1 MNQKKFKGKAII
13 FSAPSGAGKTTIVKR
28 LLEAKIPLAFSI
40 SACSRLKRENE
51 KNGEDYHFLSVLEF
65 KKKIE
70 NNEFIE
76 WEEVYENNFYGTMK
90 KEIEKIWESGKHV
103 VFDVDV
109 VGGISLKKYFGNNA
123 ISIFINPPSLEILFE
138 RLTKRATDN
147 KSSLQKRMNK
157 ASEEIK
163 YKNQF
168 DKIITND
175 KLDIAFNETIN
186 VVENFIYK
194 S

>member
-28 LLEAKIPLAFSI
+28 LLETKIPLAFSI

-76 WEEVYENNFYGTMK
+76 WEEVYENNFYGTLK
-90 KEIEKIWESGKHV
+90 EEIEKIWESGKHV

-109 VGGISLKKYFGNNA
+109 IGGISLKKYFGNNA
-123 ISIFINPPSLEILFE
+123 ISIFINPPSLVILFE

-157 ASEEIK
+157 AAEEIK
-163 YKNQF
+163 YKDQF
-168 DKIITND
+168 DKIINND
-175 KLDIAFNETIN
+175 KLDIAINETVNI
-186 VVENFIYK
+186 VENFIYK

>member
-1 MNQKKFKGKAII
+1 MNQKKNKGKAII
-13 FSAPSGAGKTTIVKR
+13 FSAPSGAGKTTIVKK
-28 LLEAKIPLAFSI
+28 LLETKIPLMFSI
-40 SACSRLKRENE
+40 SACSRLKRGNE
-51 KNGEDYHFLSVLEF
+51 KDGIDYHFLSVLEF
-65 KKKIE
+65 QKKIK

-109 VGGISLKKYFGNNA
+109 VGGISLKKYFGERA
-123 ISIFINPPSLEILFE
+123 ISIFINPPSLDILFE

-157 ASEEIK
+157 AIEEIK
-163 YKNQF
+163 YKDQF
-168 DKIITND
+168 DKIINND
-175 KLDIAFNETIN
+175 KLDIAINETVS

>member
-28 LLEAKIPLAFSI
+28 LLETKIPLTFSI

-51 KNGEDYHFLSVLEF
+51 KNGIDYHFLSVLEF

-76 WEEVYENNFYGTMK
+76 WEEVYENNFYGTLK
-90 KEIEKIWESGKHV
+90 KEIEKIWESGRHV

-109 VGGISLKKYFGNNA
+109 VGGISLKKYFGKNA
-123 ISIFINPPSLEILFE
+123 ISIFINPPSLDILFE

-147 KSSLQKRMNK
+147 KSSLKKRMNK
-157 ASEEIK
+157 ATEEIK
-163 YKNQF
+163 YKYQF
-168 DKIITND
+168 DKIINND
-175 KLDIAFNETIN
+175 KLDIAINETVNI
-186 VVENFIYK
+186 VENFIYK

>member
-1 MNQKKFKGKAII
+1 MNQKKNKGKAII
-13 FSAPSGAGKTTIVKR
+13 FSAPSGAGKTTIVKK
-28 LLEAKIPLAFSI
+28 LLETKIPLMFSI
-40 SACSRLKRENE
+40 SACSRLKRRNE
-51 KNGEDYHFLSVLEF
+51 KDGIDYHFLSVLEF
-65 KKKIE
+65 QKKIK

-90 KEIEKIWESGKHV
+90 KEIERIWESGKHV

-109 VGGISLKKYFGNNA
+109 VGGISLKKYFGESA
-123 ISIFINPPSLEILFE
+123 ISIFINPPSLDILFE
-138 RLTKRATDN
+138 RLKKRATDN

-157 ASEEIK
+157 AIEEIK
-163 YKNQF
+163 YKDQF
-168 DKIITND
+168 DKIINND
-175 KLDIAFNETIN
+175 KLDIAINETVS